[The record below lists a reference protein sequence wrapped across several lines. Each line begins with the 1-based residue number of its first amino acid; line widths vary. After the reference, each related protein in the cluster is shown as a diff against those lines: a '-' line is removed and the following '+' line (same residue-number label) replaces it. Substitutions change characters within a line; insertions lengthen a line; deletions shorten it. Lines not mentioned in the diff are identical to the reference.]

1 MGGMERLLEV
11 MRRLRGPGGCPWDR
25 AQTHESLVPYLLEEA
40 SEAADALLQGDPRA
54 MAEELGDVLLQVA
67 FHSVIAEEEGRFTYG
82 DVERAIVE
90 KLVRRHPHVF
100 KARLGVTGEAT
111 ARTPEEVKA
120 RWEDLKAQEGKRE
133 DPCGLP
139 KGLPTLLRA
148 YELQRKGIDP
158 GSEEGLRKALEAGD
172 LEEALWHLVGLFAKR
187 GQDPESALRRRSLR
201 ACRQG

>member
-1 MGGMERLLEV
+1 MERLLEV
-11 MRRLRGPGGCPWDR
+11 VRRLRGPGGCPWDR

-40 SEAADALLQGDPRA
+40 SEAADALLKGNPQE

-82 DVERAIVE
+82 DVEAAIVE
-90 KLVRRHPHVF
+90 KLIRRHPHVF
-100 KARLGVTGEAT
+100 GEAT
-111 ARTPEEVKA
+111 AKTPEEVKA
-120 RWEDLKAQEGKRE
+120 RWEDLKAMEGKKE

-148 YELQRKGIDP
+148 YELQKKGIDP

-172 LEEALWHLVGLFAKR
+172 LEEALWNLVGLFAKK
-187 GQDPESALRRRSLR
+187 GLDPESALRKRSLK

>member
-40 SEAADALLQGDPRA
+40 SEAADALLEGNSKA

-90 KLVRRHPHVF
+90 KLIRRHPHVF
-100 KARLGVTGEAT
+100 GEGEAKT
-111 ARTPEEVKA
+111 AEEVKA
-120 RWEDLKAQEGKRE
+120 RWEELKAKEGKLE
-133 DPCGLP
+133 DPCSLP

-148 YELQRKGIDP
+148 YELQKKGVDP
-158 GSEEGLRKALEAGD
+158 GSEEGLKAALEKGD
-172 LEEALWHLVGLFAKR
+172 LEEALWNLVGLFAKR
-187 GQDPESALRRRSLR
+187 GLDPESALRRRSLR
-201 ACRQG
+201 ACRS

>member
-40 SEAADALLQGDPRA
+40 SEAADALLGGNPKE

-67 FHSVIAEEEGRFTYG
+67 FHSVIAEEEGRFAYE

-90 KLVRRHPHVF
+90 KLIRRHPHVF
-100 KARLGVTGEAT
+100 GEAK
-111 ARTPEEVKA
+111 AKTPEEVKA

-139 KGLPTLLRA
+139 KNLPTLLRA

-158 GSEEGLRKALEAGD
+158 GSEEGLLLALERGD
-172 LEEALWHLVGLFAKR
+172 LEEALWNLVGLFAKR
-187 GQDPESALRRRSLR
+187 GLDPETALRRRSR
-201 ACRQG
+201 KACRR

>member
-1 MGGMERLLEV
+1 MERLLEV

-40 SEAADALLQGDPRA
+40 SEAADALLEGNPQE

-90 KLVRRHPHVF
+90 KLIRRHPHVF
-100 KARLGVTGEAT
+100 GEAT
-111 ARTPEEVKA
+111 AKTPEEVKA
-120 RWEDLKAQEGKRE
+120 RWEDLKAKEGKKE

-158 GSEEGLRKALEAGD
+158 GSEEGLRKALEEGD
-172 LEEALWHLVGLFAKR
+172 LEEALWHLVGLFAAK
-187 GQDPESALRRRSLR
+187 GMDPESALRKRSLK
-201 ACRQG
+201 ACRHG

>member
-1 MGGMERLLEV
+1 MERLLEV

-40 SEAADALLQGDPRA
+40 SEAADALLGGNPKE

-67 FHSVIAEEEGRFTYG
+67 FHSVIAEEEGRFAYE

-90 KLVRRHPHVF
+90 KLIRRHPHVF
-100 KARLGVTGEAT
+100 GEAK
-111 ARTPEEVKA
+111 AKTPEEVKA

-139 KGLPTLLRA
+139 KNLPTLLRA

-158 GSEEGLRKALEAGD
+158 GSEEGLLLALERGD
-172 LEEALWHLVGLFAKR
+172 LEEALWNLVGLFAKR
-187 GQDPESALRRRSLR
+187 GLDPETALRRRSR
-201 ACRQG
+201 KACRR

>member
-40 SEAADALLQGDPRA
+40 SEAADALLGGNPKE

-67 FHSVIAEEEGRFTYG
+67 FHSVIAEEEGRFAYE

-90 KLVRRHPHVF
+90 KLIRRHPHVF
-100 KARLGVTGEAT
+100 GEAE
-111 ARTPEEVKA
+111 AKTPEEVKA
-120 RWEDLKAQEGKRE
+120 RWEDLKAQEGKGE

-139 KGLPTLLRA
+139 KNLPTLLRA

-158 GSEEGLRKALEAGD
+158 GSEEGLLRALERDD
-172 LEEALWHLVGLFAKR
+172 LEEALWNLVGLFAKR
-187 GQDPESALRRRSLR
+187 GLDPETALRRRSR
-201 ACRQG
+201 KACQK

>member
-40 SEAADALLQGDPRA
+40 SEAADALLKGNPKE

-67 FHSVIAEEEGRFTYG
+67 FHSVIAEEEGRFSYA
-82 DVERAIVE
+82 DVEGAIVE
-90 KLVRRHPHVF
+90 KLIRRHPHVF
-100 KARLGVTGEAT
+100 GEAK
-111 ARTPEEVKA
+111 ANTPEEVKA

-139 KGLPTLLRA
+139 QHLPTLLRA
-148 YELQRKGIDP
+148 YELQKKGVDP
-158 GSEEGLRKALEAGD
+158 GSEEGLKRALEEGD
-172 LEEALWHLVGLFAKR
+172 LEEALWNLVGLFAKK
-187 GQDPESALRRRSLR
+187 GLDPETALRRRSLK
-201 ACRQG
+201 ACQR